1 MAQLKAHL
9 QEPLSETRQ
18 TEPLANITVQ
28 ATQRRLLTFLGY
40 LRSKLPAGGT
50 TEPDLI
56 QVSNADLL
64 RQFLKFME
72 DERGSAAGTLSCY
85 CQSFLHALNFLRS
98 EGDCSVTIRHWL
110 TTYQKAANR
119 QRDWLIWKE
128 ILDVLKLQ
136 RELYESAGS
145 TFAKAWESQ
154 KFTVLL
160 MYCAIPPARGREYR
174 ELRFTFTEE
183 DLQLWEPDSTQSNWL
198 LLSGNHSRGLL
209 YVGAHKTY
217 RHIGVQRIELSAD
230 GSTNVLLEQLVAFV
244 CRDRPALLQGRTPQ
258 DFLFLNH
265 EGHPYAT
272 SDSWTKYIQS
282 IFLQHKD
289 VSISTNTIRAS
300 YVTHLLSGDDG
311 VPEHVLVQAARAMRH
326 SRKEQCRTYDKRTS
340 SDKVAFA
347 VDLSATQASS
357 ALGIAAGPSTSSR
370 KASKIKKSKLP
381 PSVGDIVALAEDA
394 STREHP
400 VILLG
405 KVLRIY
411 PDSREV
417 LLAHLKQ
424 VEKSRKSRPDYKIT
438 AGRDAWVEGFD
449 SLVFPIDIA
458 YDTARGVYSLRT
470 PVRDIHDH
478 VFDGDPVVEA
488 GGDFTVACLLNTSAH
503 APATPTIK
511 GKEAD
516 DTTNTITTTI
526 TTSLTITTTITTS
539 LTWFPPTI
547 KNLVSRPNLL
557 AQDAVDMFYRRWS
570 LDVPETVSEAL
581 VQATALLTIPNA
593 VRVMAWR
600 KLGQILGACGGEV
613 TVTNLAN
620 AANCEKAALYRE
632 LVDECAA
639 GGCVA
644 CGRFKD
650 NGTPYP
656 CRPTQFTFRM
666 LQPLFT
672 NLTMSHL
679 EACQTLAR
687 QVQPSS
693 PLLTSGLFLPSS
705 LKRFVSH
712 PLIEG
717 WNPVLGIGTPPPG
730 PSTPVPPSPSTP
742 VPPSPSTPVPPS
754 PSTPVPP
761 SPSTPVPPSPS
772 TPVPPSPSTP
782 LPSLVLRHELGA
794 GHLPIVAVQYIDGD
808 GGVLV
813 GESRP
818 PRHSKEIRSALPEDR
833 VAWPDSGAFSRL
845 MTQCDSVVVVPHGVD
860 GSGKR
865 LVVEIF
871 RIARHGRVNPMVSTG
886 VDRIAAG
893 LSYPV
898 EGAPT
903 QYHDAYQRAKRERC
917 GLHAYGILDDDQV
930 LPKALKGLLTGKG
943 TRVVVENN
951 SLKEVCTVLQ
961 DTTHLNEANILV
973 LPSTIVG
980 AGLALGH
987 RSMIVTVPQ
996 GYPIHLLHGEQNQM
1010 KDCTW
1015 NGKQDSLETPA
1026 PRRT

>member
-1 MAQLKAHL
+1 MERVQSVLEPQPGPCLRKRPRREALQLRLADFPAVQRQMAQLKAHL

-28 ATQRRLLTFLGY
+28 ATQRRLLM
-40 LRSKLPAGGT
+40 K
-50 TEPDLI
+50 
-56 QVSNADLL
+56 
-64 RQFLKFME
+64 
-72 DERGSAAGTLSCY
+72 
-85 CQSFLHALNFLRS
+85 
-98 EGDCSVTIRHWL
+98 
-110 TTYQKAANR
+110 
-119 QRDWLIWKE
+119 WLIWKE

-782 LPSLVLRHELGA
+782 VPPSPSTPLPSLVLRHELGA
-794 GHLPIVAVQYIDGD
+794 GHLPIVAVQRY
-808 GGVLV
+808 GVRCQRIELHGLTLV
-813 GESRP
+813 PFRERDDDAPELGHVYHLTTTTTTTTKVP
-818 PRHSKEIRSALPEDR
+818 LGYWALVHAR
-833 VAWPDSGAFSRL
+833 RL